1 MDFDVMDDGLKAKIK
16 EIRKEADERGLYP
29 LVLLT
34 KIDLLCEELKEDVSK
49 TFYSAELRNMV
60 TINSHFKQTEH

>member
-1 MDFDVMDDGLKAKIK
+1 MDFGVMDDGLKAKIM
-16 EIRKEADERGLYP
+16 EVRKEADARGLYP

-49 TFYSAELRNMV
+49 TFYSAKLKNMV
-60 TINSHFKQTEH
+60 TL

>member
-1 MDFDVMDDGLKAKIK
+1 MDFDVMDDGLKAKIM
-16 EIRKEADERGLYP
+16 EVRKEADARGLYP

-49 TFYSAELRNMV
+49 TFHSAELRSMV
-60 TINSHFKQTEH
+60 TLYKVIILN

>member
-16 EIRKEADERGLYP
+16 EVRKEADVRGLYP

-34 KIDLLCEELKEDVSK
+34 KIDLFCEELKEDVSK

-60 TINSHFKQTEH
+60 NIKN